1 MGVPCLMLRLLLSSL
16 GILSRMLKFILEC
29 LVFVRLM
36 LLVRLHLGNFM
47 IELLMQTFQ
56 ILFFSLMDVMTVI
69 FLDAREESRSGAR
82 GGA

>member
-1 MGVPCLMLRLLLSSL
+1 MGVLCLVLRLLLSSF
-16 GILSRMLKFILEC
+16 GILNRMLKFVLER

-36 LLVRLHLGNFM
+36 LFVRLHLGNLM

-69 FLDAREESRSGAR
+69 LFDA
-82 GGA
+82 

>member
-1 MGVPCLMLRLLLSSL
+1 MGVLCLMLRLLFSSF
-16 GILSRMLKFILEC
+16 GILSRMLKFVLER

-36 LLVRLHLGNFM
+36 LFVRLHLGNFM

-69 FLDAREESRSGAR
+69 LFNAREESRSGAR

>member
-1 MGVPCLMLRLLLSSL
+1 MGVLCLMLRLLLSSF
-16 GILSRMLKFILEC
+16 GILSCMLKFILER

-82 GGA
+82 

>member
-1 MGVPCLMLRLLLSSL
+1 MGVPCLMLRLLLSSF
-16 GILSRMLKFILEC
+16 GILSRMLKFILER

-47 IELLMQTFQ
+47 IKLLMQTFQ

-82 GGA
+82 

>member
-1 MGVPCLMLRLLLSSL
+1 MGVPCLMLRLLLSSF
-16 GILSRMLKFILEC
+16 GILSRMLKFILER

-36 LLVRLHLGNFM
+36 LLLRLHLGNFM

-82 GGA
+82 

>member
-1 MGVPCLMLRLLLSSL
+1 MGVPCLMLRLLLSSF
-16 GILSRMLKFILEC
+16 GILSRMLKFILER

-82 GGA
+82 